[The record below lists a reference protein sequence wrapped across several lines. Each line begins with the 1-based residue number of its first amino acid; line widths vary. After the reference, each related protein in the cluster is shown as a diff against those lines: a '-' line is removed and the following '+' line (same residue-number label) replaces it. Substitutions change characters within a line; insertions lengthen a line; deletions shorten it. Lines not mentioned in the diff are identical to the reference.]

1 MVGVAPP
8 TMIVGGTG
16 SARNV
21 PWLITPKCTGGVALV
36 PKYQE
41 PIIVEP
47 DALDHSAK
55 SQPCDPM
62 GASTVNACTGRAVF
76 GAATEFASHPRCQ
89 GTIFPAGR
97 SVSGP

>member
-8 TMIVGGTG
+8 TVIVGGTG

-47 DALDHSAK
+47 DALDHSA
-55 SQPCDPM
+55 
-62 GASTVNACTGRAVF
+62 
-76 GAATEFASHPRCQ
+76 
-89 GTIFPAGR
+89 
-97 SVSGP
+97 